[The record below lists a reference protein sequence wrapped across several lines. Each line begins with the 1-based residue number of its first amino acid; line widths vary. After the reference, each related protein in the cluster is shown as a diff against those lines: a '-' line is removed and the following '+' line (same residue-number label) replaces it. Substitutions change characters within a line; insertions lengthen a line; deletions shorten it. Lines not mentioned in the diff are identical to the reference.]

1 MVPKIH
7 KANNPG
13 RPVVSS
19 VNSHTEKLSAYV
31 DEFFRLVAEKLP
43 SHIQDT
49 THFIKR
55 IRALGKLSE
64 KCYLA
69 TLDVSSL
76 YTNIDTDEGFTIVE
90 EELGNTNQNKP
101 SSKTL
106 SCLLEKVLKLNNFTF
121 ANEHYIQIKGTAVGT
136 RVAPN
141 FPNVSMGRLEERFV
155 YQTEW
160 ASHIR
165 IWERFMDDIFLI
177 FKSGQDSD

>member
-1 MVPKIH
+1 MDDGELEKEVAELLRPAQSRTPIFYMLPKIH
-7 KANNPG
+7 KVNNPG

-31 DEFFRLVAEKLP
+31 DEFLRPIAEKLP
-43 SHIQDT
+43 SYIKDT

-55 IRALGKLSE
+55 IRALGKLPE

-76 YTNIDTDEGFTIVE
+76 YTNIDTDEGLTIVE
-90 EELGNTNQNKP
+90 EELGKTNQNRP

-121 ANEHYIQIKGTAVGT
+121 GNEHYI
-136 RVAPN
+136 
-141 FPNVSMGRLEERFV
+141 
-155 YQTEW
+155 
-160 ASHIR
+160 
-165 IWERFMDDIFLI
+165 
-177 FKSGQDSD
+177 